1 MLRSNWGVI
10 GNFKENKREKLKK
23 IRKKFFFFKKGKDIS
38 RNLSGAVGV
47 SVGSVQFQIA
57 PRSSLHFSISI
68 GPFRCSRCYLQGF

>member
-1 MLRSNWGVI
+1 MLRSNGGVI

-23 IRKKFFFFKKGKDIS
+23 IRKKFFFLKKVKNIS

-57 PRSSLHFSISI
+57 PHSSLHLSISI
-68 GPFRCSRCYLQGF
+68 GPFWCSQCSLQGF